1 MYAREDLSEGHLLT
15 DEDVYV
21 AIPLQKGQL
30 SCREL
35 MRGEVLLKAVSKD
48 KPIRI
53 DDIESP
59 YSQIP
64 SLRQIIYNRG
74 IVGSSEV

>member
-1 MYAREDLSEGHLLT
+1 M
-15 DEDVYV
+15 
-21 AIPLQKGQL
+21 
-30 SCREL
+30 
-35 MRGEVLLKAVSKD
+35 
-48 KPIRI
+48 I

-74 IVGSSEV
+74 TNGGKGNA

>member
-1 MYAREDLSEGHLLT
+1 
-15 DEDVYV
+15 
-21 AIPLQKGQL
+21 
-30 SCREL
+30 
-35 MRGEVLLKAVSKD
+35 MRGEVLLKAVEKD

-74 IVGSSEV
+74 IYPK